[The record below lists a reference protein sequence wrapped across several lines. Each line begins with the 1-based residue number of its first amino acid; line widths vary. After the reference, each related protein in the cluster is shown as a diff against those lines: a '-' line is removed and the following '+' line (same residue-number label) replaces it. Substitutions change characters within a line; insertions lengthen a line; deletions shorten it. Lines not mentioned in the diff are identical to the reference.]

1 MQYRDRVG
9 ALRRDL
15 QQRKRALEH
24 GKARK
29 AQDAYWRE
37 KEQGS
42 SSSSGGGLYRATSE
56 RQSYK

>member
-1 MQYRDRVG
+1 VQYRDRVG

-15 QQRKRALEH
+15 QQRKRAQEQ

-37 KEQGS
+37 KELG
-42 SSSSGGGLYRATSE
+42 SSSGGGALYRATS
-56 RQSYK
+56 

>member
-1 MQYRDRVG
+1 VG

-56 RQSYK
+56 RQSY